1 MPQSSQRL
9 RPDQSRTSH
18 QLSKVLKLEKASQSY
33 RWELRLIWN
42 LWAQPYNKTHPEE
55 NDMKPK
61 EGPLLPKELQEAEHH
76 WIK

>member
-33 RWELRLIWN
+33 RLCAKAN
-42 LWAQPYNKTHPEE
+42 LEPVTTTPQ
-55 NDMKPK
+55 
-61 EGPLLPKELQEAEHH
+61 
-76 WIK
+76 